1 MEVRLYLYKNKLYTV
16 VCKKNDNCL
25 NWSNFLMSKL
35 IKTYCIT
42 FESLKAVD
50 FINVKVS

>member
-1 MEVRLYLYKNKLYTV
+1 MGLGLLIYSGVQ
-16 VCKKNDNCL
+16 KKNDNCL

-35 IKTYCIT
+35 IKTYYIT

-50 FINVKVS
+50 FINVKLS